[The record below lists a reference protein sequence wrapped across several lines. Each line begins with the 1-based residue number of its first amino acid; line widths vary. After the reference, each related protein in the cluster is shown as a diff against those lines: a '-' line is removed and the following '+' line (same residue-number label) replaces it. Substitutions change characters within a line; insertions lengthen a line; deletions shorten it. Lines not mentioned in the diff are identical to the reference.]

1 MRFKYHVCAGCER
14 ARAPVDQVFGLA
26 LSNFICDGSFTLE
39 RNKQNK
45 KILQRII
52 HSKLQQRDPILA
64 EYGTRIIFS
73 MQTKHFCLLF
83 RFATSWVEIVDRDE
97 VNTSNEKKA
106 ITLMSNR
113 LSLSTMKLTVQIEFR
128 ILIRVHSIQYL

>member
-1 MRFKYHVCAGCER
+1 MCVRGVR

-83 RFATSWVEIVDRDE
+83 RFATS
-97 VNTSNEKKA
+97 
-106 ITLMSNR
+106 
-113 LSLSTMKLTVQIEFR
+113 
-128 ILIRVHSIQYL
+128 